1 MDTIQTAE
9 DLFKFLKSSGTRIVA
24 NIMFAGSPGH
34 QVLELDYFLR
44 KYAGGDIPKDGKYL
58 WVQRNGDITATM
70 AEVYG
75 DHFRH
80 YHLGM
85 VAHDQLFELA
95 VQVTRMVPELDVD
108 VGLSHLKNS
117 VLSRDHVHVGR
128 FSNETYYMV
137 TNEAVMRETVHYFK
151 LRAITE
157 DFRPFRSAKP
167 DLNGPLIDLL
177 GGSANA
183 ERYALVHIRQRPGN
197 AGTVM
202 PPENL
207 FPSFEY
213 LKDNGYTLIKAGT
226 EPYPEQFSR
235 YDVVNYT
242 NSPLRNFKN
251 DLTLL
256 SNSKLNIINGSGF
269 ANLSDVM
276 DTPVVDFGR
285 WHLPIGPYSSK
296 TVIVPA
302 LLYDPQRQE
311 LLNFAEQILF
321 FKTRQ
326 EIWEGQFFGWHFPI
340 DRFVARVPQADELL
354 AAVQESLAGTD
365 AEVPLTPLQVRF
377 NRLDE
382 NGLLSILKSRIS
394 NFYLQRFENLL

>member
-9 DLFKFLKSSGTRIVA
+9 DFFKFLRGSGTRIVA

-34 QVLELDYFLR
+34 QVLELDFFLR
-44 KYAGGDIPKDGKYL
+44 RWASGDIAKDGKYL
-58 WVQRNGDITATM
+58 WVQRSGDITQTM

-75 DHFRH
+75 DAFRQ
-80 YHLGM
+80 YHMGM
-85 VAHDQLFELA
+85 VAHDQLFGLA
-95 VQVTRMVPELDVD
+95 VEVTRMVPELGVD

-117 VLSRDHVHVGR
+117 VMSRDNVHVGR
-128 FSNETYYMV
+128 FGNETYYMV
-137 TNEAVMRETVHYFK
+137 THEAVMRQTVHYFK
-151 LRAITE
+151 LRAVTE
-157 DFRPFRSAKP
+157 EFRPFRAAKP

-177 GGSANA
+177 GGSAKA
-183 ERYALVHIRQRPGN
+183 ERYALVHFRLRPGN

-202 PPENL
+202 PPANL
-207 FPSFEY
+207 FPTFEY

-226 EPYPEQFSR
+226 EPYPEEFAK
-235 YDVVNYT
+235 YDVINYT

-302 LLYDPQRQE
+302 LLYDPQRQK

-326 EIWEGQFFGWHFPI
+326 EFWEGQFFGWHFPI
-340 DRFVARVPQADELL
+340 DRFVARVPEADELL
-354 AAVQESLAGTD
+354 AAVKECLAG
-365 AEVPLTPLQVRF
+365 AEVYVPLTPLQMRF

-394 NFYLQRFENLL
+394 DYYLQRFESLL